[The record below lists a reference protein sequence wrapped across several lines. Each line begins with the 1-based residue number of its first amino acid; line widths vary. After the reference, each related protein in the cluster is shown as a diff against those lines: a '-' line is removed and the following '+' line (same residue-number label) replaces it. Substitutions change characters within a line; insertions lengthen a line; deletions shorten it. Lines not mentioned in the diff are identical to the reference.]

1 MIINCLNRLDDE
13 LLIETYLAATK
24 LKDSKDFV
32 ELLKNEIC
40 RRGLKDNKL
49 FQKKFKLKLWC
60 VKAILYRNGFLRSVE
75 GGITNLVIEPGGD
88 NSGRDQAV
96 QL

>member
-40 RRGLKDNKL
+40 RRGLNDNKL
-49 FQKKFKLKLWC
+49 FQKKFKLKL
-60 VKAILYRNGFLRSVE
+60 
-75 GGITNLVIEPGGD
+75 
-88 NSGRDQAV
+88 
-96 QL
+96 